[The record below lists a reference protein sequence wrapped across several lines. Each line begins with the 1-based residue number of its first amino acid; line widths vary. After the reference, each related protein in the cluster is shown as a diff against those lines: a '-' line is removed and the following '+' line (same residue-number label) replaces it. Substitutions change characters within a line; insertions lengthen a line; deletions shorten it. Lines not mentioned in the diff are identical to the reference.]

1 MGNRLGG
8 EEAVFGAREDPRGS
22 KAMLRPQCEKSPG
35 HRMTHAFISQA
46 LFCIDNE
53 TSLRFLLVLSGWR
66 D

>member
-35 HRMTHAFISQA
+35 HRMTQAFISQA

-53 TSLRFLLVLSGWR
+53 TSL
-66 D
+66 